1 MSFLQLTLDLGSTDP
16 APFEEALFGAGA
28 LAVTL
33 VDAGDDPVFEPAPG
47 TTPMWPSVRLQAL
60 FEESADPLLIET
72 SLTRSVG
79 PLSVPKLAFSPLA
92 DRVWERE
99 WLRYFRPMRFGRRLW
114 ICPQGRRPQQ
124 SDAVVIDLD
133 PGLAFG
139 TGTHATT
146 ALCLDWLD
154 SADLGGARVVDYG
167 CGSGILAIAAVKL
180 GADAAF
186 AIDIDPQA
194 LAATRRNAL
203 HNGVAEHVRAAMAG
217 TPVPWA
223 ANVLLANILADPL
236 LTLAPTLA
244 ALVAPAGH
252 LILSGILAEQSDE
265 VASAY
270 RKWFDMS
277 PAVVRD
283 GWARLVGGR
292 HHRS

>member
-16 APFEEALFGAGA
+16 VPFEEALFSAGA

-33 VDAGDDPVFEPAPG
+33 VGAGDDPVFEPAPG
-47 TTPMWPSVRLQAL
+47 TTPMWRSVRLQAL
-60 FEESADPLLIET
+60 FEASADPQLIET
-72 SLTRSVG
+72 LVSRSVS
-79 PLSVPKLAFSPLA
+79 PLSVPQLAFSPLA

-114 ICPQGRRPQQ
+114 VCPDGARPQQ
-124 SDAVVIDLD
+124 PDAVAIDLD

-139 TGTHATT
+139 TGNHATT
-146 ALCLDWLD
+146 ALCLEWLD
-154 SADLGGARVVDYG
+154 GAELAGARVVDYG

-194 LAATRRNAL
+194 LAATRQNAL
-203 HNGVAEHVRAAMAG
+203 QNRVADRVRVAMAG
-217 TPVPWA
+217 APVPWA

-244 ALVAPAGH
+244 ALVSPAGH

-265 VASAY
+265 VAGAY
-270 RKWFDMS
+270 DKWFDIR

-283 GWARLVGGR
+283 GWARLVGRR
-292 HHRS
+292 HHGS